1 MASYRHLYPI
11 EKMCKVF
18 KVSRSSFY
26 RWYTAGPSKRRLEL
40 SLFTD
45 LIKKEFDHSKKRYGS
60 TRIAEKL
67 KRKGYCISRC
77 RVAKIMR
84 MNNWA
89 SKHKRKFKATTD
101 SNHSY
106 PVCRNLLNRNFTPCR
121 LNEAWVSDIT
131 YIQTN
136 QGWLYLTTIID
147 LFDRQVIGWSLS
159 TSLYTNQTI
168 IPAWKM
174 AVSKRTINMDLI
186 FHSDRG
192 IQYASKTFRT
202 FIKSNPLV
210 TQSMSRKGN
219 CWDNAVAESF
229 FKTLKVELIYNDDF
243 KTIEQAKTA
252 VFEYI
257 EIWYNRKRLHS
268 FLGYKTPYEVEQ
280 EFYQFKNVA

>member
-1 MASYRHLYPI
+1 
-11 EKMCKVF
+11 MCKVF

-26 RWYTAGPSKRRLEL
+26 RWYTAGPSKRAMEH

-45 LIKKEFDHSKKRYGS
+45 LIKKEFDLSKQCYGS
-60 TRIAEKL
+60 TRIAEQL
-67 KRKGYCISRC
+67 KRKGHYISRC
-77 RVAKIMR
+77 RVAKIMKA
-84 MNNWA
+84 NNWV

-101 SNHSY
+101 SNHKY
-106 PVCRNLLNRNFTPCR
+106 PVCRNLLNRNFTPSR
-121 LNEAWVSDIT
+121 LNAAWVSDIT
-131 YIQTN
+131 YVQTN

-159 TSLYTNQTI
+159 TSLHTDQTI

-174 AVSKRTINMDLI
+174 AISKRKINMELI

-192 IQYASKTFRT
+192 IQYASKAFRT

-219 CWDNAVAESF
+219 CWDNSVAESF
-229 FKTLKVELIYNDDF
+229 FKTLKVELIYDDNF

-252 VFEYI
+252 IFEYI

-268 FLGYKTPYEVEQ
+268 FLGYKTPYEVEI

>member
-1 MASYRHLYPI
+1 
-11 EKMCKVF
+11 MCKVF

-26 RWYTAGPSKRRLEL
+26 RWYTAGPSKRALEH

-45 LIKKEFDHSKKRYGS
+45 LIKEEFYLSQRRYGS
-60 TRIAEKL
+60 TRIAEQL
-67 KRKGYCISRC
+67 KRKGHRISRC

-84 MNNWA
+84 ANNWA
-89 SKHKRKFKATTD
+89 GKHKRKFKATTD

-106 PVCRNLLNRNFTPCR
+106 PVCRNLLNRNFNPGR

-159 TSLYTNQTI
+159 TSLHTAQTVV
-168 IPAWKM
+168 PAWKM
-174 AVSKRTINMDLI
+174 ATGKRNISNNLI
-186 FHSDRG
+186 FRSDRG
-192 IQYASKTFRT
+192 IQYASKAFRT
-202 FIKSNPLV
+202 FIKSTPLV

-219 CWDNAVAESF
+219 CWDNSVAESF
-229 FKTLKVELIYNDDF
+229 FKTLKIELVYDGGF

-252 VFEYI
+252 IFEYI

-268 FLGYKTPYEVEQ
+268 YLGYKTPCEVEQ